1 MRRLLAHLLEQRLN
15 LVDDAL
21 KHLAA
26 LHPGHLA
33 ALHPGLGLG
42 FDQLLD
48 RAGVVRIVLEQ
59 GGGAQVEALTTAGRQ
74 TRGRGAQAGR
84 RRPMTYDRDMTD
96 GA

>member
-1 MRRLLAHLLEQRLN
+1 MRRLLAHLREQRLN

-26 LHPGHLA
+26 LHPG
-33 ALHPGLGLG
+33 LGLG

-48 RAGVVRIVLEQ
+48 RARVVRIVLEQ

-84 RRPMTYDRDMTD
+84 RRPMTHDRDMTD